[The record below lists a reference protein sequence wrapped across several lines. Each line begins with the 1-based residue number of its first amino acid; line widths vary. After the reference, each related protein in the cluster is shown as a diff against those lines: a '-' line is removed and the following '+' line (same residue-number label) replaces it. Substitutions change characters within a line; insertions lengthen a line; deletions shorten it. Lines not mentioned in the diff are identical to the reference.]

1 MGVETALF
9 TFGTLMDPEVLQL
22 VSGQS
27 VKTMVREPAEV
38 AGHARRWV
46 LDDHYPVLVANAA
59 CRTSGLI
66 IRGLE
71 PEAMQRIEFFEGE
84 EFSLELMQ
92 VERLGG
98 HAERV
103 SYFASNHR
111 QPISDQEWL
120 LEEWQ
125 RTTKQHTMPRVERYM
140 QCYGRMSVAEAD
152 AYW

>member
-1 MGVETALF
+1 
-9 TFGTLMDPEVLQL
+9 MDSDVLQL

-27 VKTMVREPAEV
+27 LDTMLREPAEV

-46 LDDHYPVLVANAA
+46 LDDHYPVLVADAA

-71 PEAMQRIEFFEGE
+71 LEAMQRIEFFEGE
-84 EFSLELMQ
+84 EFSLEMMQ
-92 VERLGG
+92 VERPGG
-98 HAERV
+98 QTEQV
-103 SYFASNHR
+103 SYFSSTLR

-120 LEEWQ
+120 LEQWQ

-140 QCYGRMSVAEAD
+140 QCYGRMSIAEAD

>member
-1 MGVETALF
+1 
-9 TFGTLMDPEVLQL
+9 MDAQVLQL
-22 VSGQS
+22 VSAQA
-27 VKTMVREPAEV
+27 VDTLVTEPADV

-46 LDDHYPVLVANAA
+46 LDDHYPVLVADAA

-84 EFSLELMQ
+84 EFSLELMH
-92 VERLGG
+92 VERPDG
-98 HAERV
+98 HVERV
-103 SYFASNHR
+103 SYFSSNHR
-111 QPISDQEWL
+111 HPVSDREWL

-125 RTTKQHTMPRVERYM
+125 QTTRQHTLPRIERYM
-140 QCYGRMSVAEAD
+140 QCYGRMSIAEAD